1 MSWWGKLAGG
11 GLGFVL
17 GGPLGAMIG
26 VMLGHQLD
34 KSAEKD
40 IGQLGSLNVG
50 ARERTQAA
58 FFTAT
63 FSVMGHIAKADGQV
77 SEDEIQL
84 AQEIVARMRLN
95 KDQQRAA
102 VELFNL
108 GKQPDFMLDEVLE
121 QFRRECHRKTTL
133 IQMFIEIQLQ
143 AAYADGVKDPAEERI
158 LHHICNKLGYPV
170 AWLVQLESITYG
182 AREHSRYRGATPQSS
197 AADIR
202 NAYRVLGVDPETGD
216 AEIKKA
222 YRRLMSQHHPDK
234 LISKGLPEEMIEI
247 ATEKTQEIR
256 KAYDLVRQ
264 QRGNHG

>member
-1 MSWWGKLAGG
+1 MSWWGKFAGG

-34 KSAEKD
+34 KSGEKN
-40 IGQLGSLNVG
+40 IGGLGSFNLG
-50 ARERTQAA
+50 SQERTQAA

-63 FSVMGHIAKADGQV
+63 FSVMGHIAKADGQI

-84 AQEIVARMRLN
+84 AQEIIARMRLN
-95 KDQQRAA
+95 PEQQRAA

-108 GKQPDFMLDEVLE
+108 GKQADFMLDDVLE
-121 QFRRECHRKTTL
+121 QFRKECHRKTTL
-133 IQMFIEIQLQ
+133 IQLFIEIQLQ

-182 AREHSRYRGATPQSS
+182 AQQHSRHSGAARPSS
-197 AADIR
+197 AAEIR
-202 NAYRVLGVDPETGD
+202 NAYRILAVEPETTD
-216 AEIKKA
+216 AELKKA
-222 YRRLMSQHHPDK
+222 YRRLMNQHHPDK

-264 QRGNHG
+264 QRKSQG